1 MEFLKGFYDDD
12 GDKVILATTKPWFY
26 KEIEASNGK
35 KQAAGE
41 KSWRKASEPREREP
55 PHPGHGGVY

>member
-41 KSWRKASEPREREP
+41 KS
-55 PHPGHGGVY
+55 